1 MDYKRATRRSEIR
14 LRCPCRTH
22 DGLPLEIELLDLSQ
36 RGCRARG
43 IADVLHVGQALR
55 LFPEG
60 CEAVAATVR
69 RKNGDE
75 VGIEFDR
82 ELPPPVFERMRCYSP
97 VEEAEQPDY
106 ADHSGAMPGAIEQA
120 PVAAPQ
126 VTHQAYASLLGTVK
140 DKPRAR
146 KIAIF

>member
-1 MDYKRATRRSEIR
+1 MRFLKVNQRGAGMDYKRATRRSEIS

-60 CEAVAATVR
+60 CEAVAAAGGRFAVQ
-69 RKNGDE
+69 DE
-75 VGIEFDR
+75 ASSAVWG
-82 ELPPPVFERMRCYSP
+82 
-97 VEEAEQPDY
+97 
-106 ADHSGAMPGAIEQA
+106 MPGAAVKTGLVEKILPLDGIA
-120 PVAAPQ
+120 PFIAQVAE
-126 VTHQAYASLLGTVK
+126 TGL
-140 DKPRAR
+140 
-146 KIAIF
+146 